1 MRTSILAGLALT
13 PGSLLLSSLLSP
25 ARIQSGN
32 TRTLAVALLSP
43 FALALHLSAFNLS
56 FAASTQAAVDTI
68 AYDNVHV
75 AVTDPAAARQWYQQ
89 YLGGEERDGG
99 VVYFGDT
106 YVRFVPTDE
115 VRPST
120 GSVID
125 HIGIS
130 FSDLTATMA
139 RLEGSGA
146 RILTPL
152 RYADGYFNMAY
163 IEDPW
168 GVKFEL
174 VEDAEQLGF
183 HHVHLR
189 VTDPQQTLDWFE
201 DKLGGAREK
210 FKGQLDGLRYGG
222 VWLLASPR
230 GNEELAP
237 SAQRSIRNLAW
248 QVSDVIVASA
258 DFQSKGVTLISDSR
272 PFQNLRYAFFEDPEG
287 VRVEVLH
294 YVDP

>member
-1 MRTSILAGLALT
+1 LIISAL
-13 PGSLLLSSLLSP
+13 
-25 ARIQSGN
+25 
-32 TRTLAVALLSP
+32 
-43 FALALHLSAFNLS
+43 NLS
-56 FAASTQAAVDTI
+56 LATSAQAAVDTI
-68 AYDNVHV
+68 AYDNVHL

-89 YLGGEERDGG
+89 YLGGEEREGG
-99 VVYFGDT
+99 LVYFGDT

-115 VRPST
+115 IRPSI

-130 FSDLTATMA
+130 FVDLTATMA
-139 RLEGSGA
+139 KLEGSGA
-146 RILTPL
+146 KVLNPL
-152 RYADGYFNMAY
+152 FDAEGYFKVAF

-168 GVKFEL
+168 GIKFEL
-174 VEDAEQLGF
+174 VEDSAQLGF

-189 VTDPQQTLDWFE
+189 VTDPKQTLDWFE
-201 DKLGGAREK
+201 DKLGGAREM

-222 VWLLASPR
+222 VWLLVSPR
-230 GNEELAP
+230 GDDELAP
-237 SAQRSIRNLAW
+237 SADRSIRNLAW

-258 DFQSKGVTLISDSR
+258 EFQSKGVTLISDSR
-272 PFQNLRYAFFEDPEG
+272 PFENLRYAFFEDPEG